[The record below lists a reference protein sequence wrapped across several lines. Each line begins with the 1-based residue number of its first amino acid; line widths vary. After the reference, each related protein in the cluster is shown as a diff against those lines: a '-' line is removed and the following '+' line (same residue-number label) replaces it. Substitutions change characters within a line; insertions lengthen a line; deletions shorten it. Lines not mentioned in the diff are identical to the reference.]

1 MSEQDTSKSQRISN
15 LKWLAFSE
23 QQEKLQSYGSPMIQD
38 QNLGQATLVYL
49 HGLKPKIKAQI
60 EAAKKTDL
68 MAVLYNILQAGI
80 VPRPDHVNINAYYSK
95 KDDEVKLSWSIS
107 YQGKVDLLLG
117 SGEVSAIF
125 VDVHHQNDAFDIRL
139 GSSPYVHHI
148 PCFGDRG
155 EMQGVYGVITH
166 NSGMQQIHWMGME
179 EVERCRAASQSGSD
193 EAQENYKKYNRNEP
207 PTGPWIDFYDQMA
220 KKSLFHEIV
229 KWCRLSPTLT
239 RQLRSDFGEYDF
251 SLLDRQPKAAASKMF
266 PMPKPKEH
274 SPKVSVMPTA
284 EPDASTEDQPEEK
297 PTELPKSTA
306 KKKVKLNQR
315 KKAEPAKSPEPQE
328 QDPTDDDLSL
338 PEDSGTV
345 EDMPPPEEVDEDLI
359 EDDLNYEDTKEPE
372 PEPMD
377 IPDLPEGCT
386 PYLPDDN
393 GIVDEAIVTLREKA
407 AKLHA
412 GITYQL
418 CAYALDKYGVPYWE
432 MMPAATLQRIASK
445 EMAEKIRESIIKFTA
460 EKVSDDEQTLRPL
473 TDKEREMAVKAATLI
488 TNKWLSK

>member
-1 MSEQDTSKSQRISN
+1 MSEQDTSKSQRITN
-15 LKWLAFSE
+15 LKWLALPE
-23 QQEKLQSYGSPMIQD
+23 QQEKLQSYGSQMIQD

-117 SGEVSAIF
+117 SGEVAAIF
-125 VDVHHQNDAFDIRL
+125 VDVHHQNDTFDIRL

-148 PCFGDRG
+148 PCFGERG

-193 EAQENYKKYNRNEP
+193 EAQENYKKYNKNEP

-251 SLLDRQPKAAASKMF
+251 SLLDRQPKAAASKLF
-266 PMPKPKEH
+266 PMPKPK
-274 SPKVSVMPTA
+274 VSAIPAVAPAPA
-284 EPDASTEDQPEEK
+284 EEDQPEEK

-306 KKKVKLNQR
+306 KKKVKLDQR
-315 KKAEPAKSPEPQE
+315 KKAEPTEVQEPQS
-328 QDPTDDDLSL
+328 QDDAADDDLSL

-345 EDMPPPEEVDEDLI
+345 EDMPLPEEADADLI
-359 EDDLNYEDTKEPE
+359 EDDLNYEDTEEPDQ
-372 PEPMD
+372 MN
-377 IPDLPEGCT
+377 IPDLPKDCT

-393 GIVDEAIVTLREKA
+393 GIVDETIVTLREKA
-407 AKLHA
+407 TKLHG

-418 CAYALDKYGVPYWE
+418 CAYALEKYGVPYWE
-432 MMPAATLQRIASK
+432 MMPAATLQRLASK
-445 EMAEKIRESIIKFTA
+445 EMAEKIKESIIKFTA

-473 TDKEREMAVKAATLI
+473 TDKEREMAVKAAMLI
-488 TNKWLSK
+488 TNKWLLK